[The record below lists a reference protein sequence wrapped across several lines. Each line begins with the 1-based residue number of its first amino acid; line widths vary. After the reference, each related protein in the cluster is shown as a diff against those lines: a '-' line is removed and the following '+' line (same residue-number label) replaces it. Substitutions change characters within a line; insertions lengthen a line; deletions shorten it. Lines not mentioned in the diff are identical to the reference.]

1 MRFIMIK
8 QAVIL
13 AGGMGTRLQEITEK
27 MPKGFLEIDGIPIIE
42 QSIRKLINCG
52 IEEIIIGTGH
62 CSDWYDNLVKK
73 YPIIKTVKNE
83 NYHNTSSMGT
93 LEVCASLIENEF
105 ILLESDLIYDE
116 IGLKVLINDARENV
130 ILASGKTYSSDEVY
144 LDFDESNILT
154 NVSKNVDKINNP
166 NTELVGI
173 TKISKDILNQMV
185 RLYNENLD
193 KYKKIDY
200 ENVLQILAKNNPI
213 YVHKV
218 NHYVWAEIDDKR
230 MFERAVN
237 EIYPHILENEELYKI
252 KREVLLNPGPSTT
265 KDSVKYAQVCADIC
279 PRELEF
285 GDLMDNIEKDLTS
298 FGANC
303 KEYTTIMFASSGTG
317 ADEAMISSCVP
328 PKGKLL
334 VVDNGSYGSRL
345 AQIAKTY
352 NIDTTIF
359 KSSTYEPIDIEALE
373 HEFQSENYDAFAI
386 VHHETTTGLL
396 NPVEIICPIAKKYG
410 IITIV
415 DAISSYGGMPMNFKE
430 MGIDFA
436 SCTSNKHFGGMAG
449 IGFVI
454 CNREELYKQKKWPMR
469 NYYFNL
475 YDQYK
480 YFIETKQSRFTP
492 PVQTFYALRQAI
504 IETKVETIEKRFER
518 FTECWNIL
526 IDAVKEIGLEMIVN
540 EENQSHFITAILNPN
555 VPEYDFDEFH
565 DYMKSFGFTIYP
577 GKLGN
582 IGTFRIA
589 NMGDITYDE
598 IIRFTK
604 LLKKYMN
611 KIGV

>member
-1 MRFIMIK
+1 MIK

-13 AGGMGTRLQEITEK
+13 AGGRGTRLNEVTEN
-27 MPKGFLEIDGIPIIE
+27 MPKGFLEIDGVPIVE
-42 QSIRKLINCG
+42 QSIQKLIACG
-52 IEEIIIGTGH
+52 IDEIIIGTGH
-62 CSDWYDNLVKK
+62 CNEWYDNLIQK

-83 NYHNTSSMGT
+83 DYELTSSMGT
-93 LEVCASLIENEF
+93 LEVCAPLINDEF
-105 ILLESDLIYDE
+105 LLLESDLIYDE
-116 IGLKVLINDARENV
+116 VGLKVLINDTKDNA
-130 ILASGKTYSSDEVY
+130 ILASGKTNSFDEVY
-144 LDFDESNILT
+144 LDFDENNILT
-154 NVSKNVDKINNP
+154 KVSKNIDEINNP

-185 RLYNENLD
+185 EFYSTNRE

-200 ENVLQILAKNNPI
+200 ENVLEILAENNPI
-213 YVHKV
+213 HVHKI
-218 NHYVWAEIDDKR
+218 NSYCWAEIDDER
-230 MFERAVN
+230 MYKRAVN
-237 EIYPHILENEELYKI
+237 EIHPLILENEELHKI

-265 KDSVKYAQVCADIC
+265 TDSVKYAQVCADIC

-285 GDLMDNIEKDLTS
+285 GDLMEEIEKDLTS
-298 FGANC
+298 FGASH

-328 PKGKLL
+328 PEGKLL
-334 VVDNGSYGSRL
+334 VIDNGSYGSRL

-359 KSSTYEPIDIEALE
+359 KSSPNEPIDVEELE
-373 HEFQSENYDAFAI
+373 QEFKDGNYDTFAM

-396 NPVEIICPIAKKYG
+396 NPVEIICPLAKKYG
-410 IITIV
+410 MVTVV
-415 DAISSYGGMPMNFKE
+415 DAISSYGGMPMDLKE

-449 IGFVI
+449 IGFVV
-454 CNREELYKQKKWPMR
+454 CNRQELFKQKEWPMR

-504 IETKVETIEKRFER
+504 LETKIETIEKRFER
-518 FTECWNIL
+518 FTKCWNIL
-526 IDAVKEIGLEMIVN
+526 VDAVNEIGLEMIVK
-540 EENQSHFITAILNPN
+540 EENQSHFITAILNPDSLN
-555 VPEYDFDEFH
+555 YDFDEFH
-565 DYMKSFGFTIYP
+565 DYVKDYGFTIYP

-589 NMGDITYDE
+589 NMGDIKPDE
-598 IIRFTK
+598 MIEFIKIF
-604 LLKKYMN
+604 KKYMES
-611 KIGV
+611 IGI

>member
-1 MRFIMIK
+1 MIK

-13 AGGMGTRLQEITEK
+13 AGGMGTRLQEITEE
-27 MPKGFLEIDGIPIIE
+27 MPKGFLEIGGVPIVE

-52 IEEIIIGTGH
+52 IEEIVIGTGH
-62 CSDWYDNLVKK
+62 CSEWYYNLAQK
-73 YPIIKTVKNE
+73 YPIVKTVKNE
-83 NYHNTSSMGT
+83 NYRDTSSMGT
-93 LEVCASLIENEF
+93 LEVCASLINDEF

-116 IGLKVLINDARENV
+116 IGLKVLINDARDNV
-130 ILASGKTYSSDEVY
+130 ILASGKTNSFDEVY
-144 LDFDESNILT
+144 LDFDQDEILT
-154 NVSKNVDKINNP
+154 KVSKNIEEINNP

-185 RLYNENLD
+185 SLYNENIE

-213 YVHKV
+213 YVHKI
-218 NHYVWAEIDDKR
+218 NHYVWAEIDDKK
-230 MFERAVN
+230 MYERAVN
-237 EIYPHILENEELYKI
+237 DIYPHILENEELYKI

-279 PRELEF
+279 PREVEF
-285 GDLMDNIEKDLTS
+285 GDLMENIEKDLTS
-298 FGANC
+298 FGADC

-328 PKGKLL
+328 PNGKLL
-334 VVDNGSYGSRL
+334 VIDNGSYGARL

-352 NIDTTIF
+352 DIDTTIF
-359 KSSTYEPIDIEALE
+359 KSSTHEPIDIEALE
-373 HEFQSENYDAFAI
+373 YEFKSGDYDTFAM

-396 NPVEIICPIAKKYG
+396 NPVEIICPLAKKYG
-410 IITIV
+410 MVTIV
-415 DAISSYGGMPMNFKE
+415 DTISSYGGMPMDFKE
-430 MGIDFA
+430 MGIDFV

-449 IGFVI
+449 IGFVV
-454 CNREELYKQKKWPMR
+454 CNRDELVKQKEWPMR

-475 YDQYK
+475 YDQYR

-518 FTECWNIL
+518 FTKCWNIL
-526 IDAVKEIGLEMIVN
+526 VDAVNEIGLEMIV
-540 EENQSHFITAILNPN
+540 EKENQSHFITAILNPD
-555 VPEYDFDEFH
+555 VPDYDFDEFH
-565 DYMKSFGFTIYP
+565 DYVKSFGFTIYP

-589 NMGDITYDE
+589 NMGDIE
-598 IIRFTK
+598 SEEMIQFVK
-604 LLKKYMN
+604 LLKEYMN

>member
-1 MRFIMIK
+1 MIK

-13 AGGMGTRLQEITEK
+13 AGGMGTRLNDVTK
-27 MPKGFLEIDGIPIIE
+27 NMPKGFLEIDEVPIVE

-62 CSDWYDNLVKK
+62 CNEWYDKLAQK
-73 YPIIKTVKNE
+73 YHIIKTIKNE
-83 NYHNTSSMGT
+83 NYNETSSMGT
-93 LEVCASLIENEF
+93 LEICAPF
-105 ILLESDLIYDE
+105 INGDFLLLESDLIYDE
-116 IGLKVLINDARENV
+116 IGLKVLINDSHDNV
-130 ILASGKTYSSDEVY
+130 ILASGKTNSFDEVY
-144 LDFDESNILT
+144 LDFNDDDILT
-154 NVSKNVDKINNP
+154 NVSKNIEDVVNP

-173 TKISKDILNQMV
+173 SKISKEILNKMV
-185 RLYNENLD
+185 DVYSKNRSE
-193 KYKKIDY
+193 YKKIDY

-213 YVHKV
+213 YVHKI
-218 NHYVWAEIDDKR
+218 NHYVWAEIDDER

-237 EIYPHILENEELYKI
+237 EIYPHIVENEKLYNI

-285 GDLMDNIEKDLTS
+285 GDLMETIEKDLTS

-303 KEYTTIMFASSGTG
+303 DDYTTIMFASSGTG

-328 PKGKLL
+328 PEGKLL
-334 VVDNGSYGSRL
+334 VIDNGSYGARL

-352 NIDTTIF
+352 NIDTTVF
-359 KSSTYEPIDIEALE
+359 KSSTSEPIDIDKLE
-373 HEFQSENYDAFAI
+373 DEFRKGKYTTFAM

-396 NPVEIICPIAKKYG
+396 NPVEVICPLAKKYG
-410 IITIV
+410 MVTVV
-415 DAISSYGGMPMNFKE
+415 DTISSYGGMPMDFKE

-449 IGFVI
+449 IGFVV
-454 CNREELYKQKKWPMR
+454 CSKKELFKQKDWPMR

-480 YFIETKQSRFTP
+480 YFIEIKQSRFTP

-504 IETKVETIEKRFER
+504 IETKIETIESRFER

-526 IDAVKEIGLEMIVN
+526 VDAINDIGLTMIVD
-540 EENQSHFITAILNPN
+540 EKYQSHFITAILNPD
-555 VPEYDFDEFH
+555 VPDYDFDEFH
-565 DYMKSFGFTIYP
+565 DYVKKVGYTIYP

-589 NMGDITYDE
+589 NMGDIKPE
-598 IIRFTK
+598 EMVNFTRI
-604 LLKKYMN
+604 LKEYMSS
-611 KIGV
+611 IGVFK